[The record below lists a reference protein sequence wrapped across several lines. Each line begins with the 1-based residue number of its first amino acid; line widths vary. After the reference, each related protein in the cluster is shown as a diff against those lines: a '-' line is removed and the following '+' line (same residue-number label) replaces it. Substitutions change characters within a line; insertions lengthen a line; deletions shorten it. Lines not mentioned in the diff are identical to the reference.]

1 MYTLDAQREN
11 ATVARK
17 QSGNPERRELPV
29 QSRWRPDTNP
39 FRRYFPH
46 MDIGLIVADIVKPTL
61 TEPLGKKARFV
72 ASGDVC
78 RGAGAEPAGK
88 KSEMARDSG
97 YETFVAGRCE
107 IDWAARFYRLA
118 DEAENRLV
126 IGQGSRIKV
135 NALRYHVLEMG
146 FPSAQSK

>member
-1 MYTLDAQREN
+1 
-11 ATVARK
+11 
-17 QSGNPERRELPV
+17 
-29 QSRWRPDTNP
+29 
-39 FRRYFPH
+39 

-107 IDWAARFYRLA
+107 IDWRPASIASRMRREPPRHRARKP
-118 DEAENRLV
+118 DQ
-126 IGQGSRIKV
+126 GQRPALSR
-135 NALRYHVLEMG
+135 
-146 FPSAQSK
+146 P